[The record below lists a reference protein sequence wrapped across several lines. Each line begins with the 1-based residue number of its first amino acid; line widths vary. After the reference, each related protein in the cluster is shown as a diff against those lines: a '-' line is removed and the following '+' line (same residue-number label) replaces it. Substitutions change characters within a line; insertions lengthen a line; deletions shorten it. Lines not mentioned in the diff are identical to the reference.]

1 MNVVVPTD
9 IRIQI
14 ADASEFFA
22 IVLKN
27 REAGDAEEIP
37 DWLSM
42 NAQRWIANNGG
53 AFSKM
58 VLQAY
63 QRLSGIAQATTRPTF
78 ILPDPEQGNT
88 AQSVV
93 AKSKR

>member
-1 MNVVVPTD
+1 MSVVVPTE

-27 REAGDAEEIP
+27 REAGEAEEIP

-42 NAQRWIANNGG
+42 NAQRWIANNGDT
-53 AFSKM
+53 FSKM

-63 QRLSGIAQATTRPTF
+63 QRLSGAGQATTRPTF
-78 ILPDPEQGNT
+78 ILPDPDQENT
-88 AQSVV
+88 AQPVS